1 MNFSVLHHVSLVT
14 SDLDRSVKFYRDVF
28 GLEQITRPPFKSA
41 GAWLAFGSLQIH
53 LIVKP
58 NGTFRGK
65 STIDTGDTHFAIR
78 VEDFEATMNQLA
90 AKGFREDADEGDP
103 MRLLVIREGVAG
115 FPQAYVL
122 DPDWNIVEIN
132 AAG

>member
-1 MNFSVLHHVSLVT
+1 MNISMLQHVSLVT
-14 SDLDRSVKFYRDVF
+14 SDLTRSVKFYRDVF
-28 GLEQITRPPFKSA
+28 GLEQIARPPFKSA
-41 GAWLAFGSLQIH
+41 GAWLAFGPFQIH

-58 NGTFRGK
+58 NGTFRSK

-78 VEDFEATMNQLA
+78 VEDFEAAMGQLA
-90 AKGFREDADEGDP
+90 GKGFREDAAEGDP
-103 MRLLVIREGVAG
+103 MRLLVIRDGVAG
-115 FPQAYVL
+115 FPQAYLL